1 MSKINKSLAKI
12 IAALSVLLI
21 LITVMSL
28 GAGCAAPTVEGVWI
42 QDVPEQVV
50 VYTETDNEGREKT
63 ERDGTPVTNRKVVE
77 DACTVTWT
85 FEDGLLTIQRNTEYA
100 YPETYGY
107 TASDGILTLTF
118 TRGDLPGD
126 DIPDGDAD
134 EPDGG
139 ADEPD
144 YAADEPDGIVYRYK
158 FMQGGKIMT
167 LVMDDDYIE
176 LHR

>member
-118 TRGDLPGD
+118 TRGDMPD
-126 DIPDGDAD
+126 DGASDDDVPYDDAD
-134 EPDGG
+134 EPD
-139 ADEPD
+139 
-144 YAADEPDGIVYRYK
+144 YTADEPDGIVYRYK